1 MQKGLIVHAVIFND
15 KKEILLLKRS
25 ASEDVSPSLWDI
37 PGGTLEDGEDPEI
50 GMRRETMEETGLTI
64 GEISLVACASNIDTA
79 KNKQFI
85 LLEFITQYVGGTI
98 ILNPKEHQE
107 YRWVALS
114 DFKNFDCIP
123 YMHNIEPSLRKHA
136 LLDF

>member
-25 ASEDVSPSLWDI
+25 EDEDVFPNLWDI

-50 GMRRETMEETGLTI
+50 GMRREIMEETGLNVK
-64 GEISLVACASNIDTA
+64 EISLVACASNIDTN

-85 LLEFITQYVGGTI
+85 LLEFITQYIGGTL

-107 YRWVALS
+107 YRWVVFS
-114 DFKNFDCIP
+114 DLKNLECIH
-123 YMHNIEPSLRKHA
+123 YMQNMELSLRKHV